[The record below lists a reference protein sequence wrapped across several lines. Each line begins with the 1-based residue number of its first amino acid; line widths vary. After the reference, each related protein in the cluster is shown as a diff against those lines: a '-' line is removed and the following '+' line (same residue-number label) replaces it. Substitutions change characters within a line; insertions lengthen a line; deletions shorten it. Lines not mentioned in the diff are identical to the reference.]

1 MSDTL
6 HISPNMIDPFV
17 VGVVDEELPQEVVKD
32 EDEGDVQCEVGH
44 VAKAVL
50 YPDPVP
56 LSPEEN
62 INATCHSFIQIP
74 QTVMKLLLCWKY
86 TVSQSSCQK

>member
-1 MSDTL
+1 MWLSYYPVSYYPGSPVFDSDFWWQSPSHMSDTL

-56 LSPEEN
+56 MSPEEE
-62 INATCHSFIQIP
+62 I
-74 QTVMKLLLCWKY
+74 
-86 TVSQSSCQK
+86 